1 MHKENGGAGAA
12 HNAALKGAQEVYI
25 SFVDVM
31 IGIADE
37 KQVAPV
43 QTENIWIW
51 SKNQMMEC
59 FFRIHVEK

>member
-43 QTENIWIW
+43 QTENI
-51 SKNQMMEC
+51 
-59 FFRIHVEK
+59 